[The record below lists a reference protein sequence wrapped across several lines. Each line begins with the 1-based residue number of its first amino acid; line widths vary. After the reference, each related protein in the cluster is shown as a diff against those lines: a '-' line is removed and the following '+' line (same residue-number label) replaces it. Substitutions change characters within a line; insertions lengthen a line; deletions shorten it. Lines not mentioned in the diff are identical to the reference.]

1 MTMSNELETLYSRA
15 SDTFEEMISDMQLN
29 LLETNDEYN
38 RIDAINREL
47 RSKNPKISLAFDRED
62 YKDLTANEFKIL
74 VEILEFSIQSRN
86 FRIPKACVIS
96 SCVFSFL

>member
-38 RIDAINREL
+38 RIDAINRE
-47 RSKNPKISLAFDRED
+47 
-62 YKDLTANEFKIL
+62 
-74 VEILEFSIQSRN
+74 
-86 FRIPKACVIS
+86 
-96 SCVFSFL
+96 